1 MVAVQSAA
9 DSFSDSKSV
18 ITRVAQ
24 LVAALQPGCEKMER
38 KWREN
43 EKMKRKWKESE
54 EMERVVRACLVP
66 IFFDNKSYW
75 HHTNWYLQPAGTNI
89 AVFSTLLPL
98 PFAQNKR
105 EEEYS
110 LYVLR
115 YKSICPNSKAAGL
128 VQCAMCSPTTGCNVM
143 AFTSSHFAA
152 KILQLFCFS
161 FCFNSTFEHL
171 QANDIFWRSYQTEI
185 YFLVL

>member
-1 MVAVQSAA
+1 
-9 DSFSDSKSV
+9 
-18 ITRVAQ
+18 
-24 LVAALQPGCEKMER
+24 MER
-38 KWREN
+38 KWEN
-43 EKMKRKWKESE
+43 EE
-54 EMERVVRACLVP
+54 EMEREWGNGESCEGLLSTN
-66 IFFDNKSYW
+66 FFDNKSYW

-143 AFTSSHFAA
+143 AFTSSAFLLLNLLLLN
-152 KILQLFCFS
+152 IW
-161 FCFNSTFEHL
+161 TFT
-171 QANDIFWRSYQTEI
+171 SKS
-185 YFLVL
+185 YFLKVISDIYDDMTIDLK